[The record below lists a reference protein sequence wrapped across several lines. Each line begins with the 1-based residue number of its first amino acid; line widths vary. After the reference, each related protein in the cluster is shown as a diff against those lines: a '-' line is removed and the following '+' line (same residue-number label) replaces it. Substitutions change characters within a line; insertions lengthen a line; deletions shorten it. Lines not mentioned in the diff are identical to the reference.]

1 MIRVADGIAT
11 GIVDPS
17 ELHSTVRRLHDE
29 GYDLLV
35 DLFAYDTP
43 DRQKRF
49 DVVYLFHRMADGA
62 RTRLKVQ
69 VARNETVPSLVELQ
83 PSANWYERE
92 VYDLY
97 GVRFSGHP
105 DLRRILMPDDW
116 IGHPL
121 RRDHPLGGE
130 VVDYGLPDQRPRTT
144 VAPIEFPEGTVR

>member
-1 MIRVADGIAT
+1 MIRVADGIVT
-11 GIVDPS
+11 GVVPAADLPT
-17 ELHSTVRRLHDE
+17 TVQRLRHE
-29 GYDLLV
+29 GYALLV

-43 DRQKRF
+43 DREKRF
-49 DVVYLFHRMADGA
+49 DIVYLFHRMADSA
-62 RTRLKVQ
+62 RTRVKVQ
-69 VARNETVPSLVELQ
+69 VAAGEPVPSIVGIH

-97 GVRFSGHP
+97 GIPFAGHP

-130 VVDYGLPDQRPRTT
+130 VVDYGLPDQRPRPT

>member
-1 MIRVADGIAT
+1 MIRVADGISTSVVA
-11 GIVDPS
+11 VE
-17 ELHSTVRRLHDE
+17 ELLEKVRALQED

-43 DRQKRF
+43 DRAARF
-49 DVVYLFHRMADGA
+49 DVVYLFHRLSDHA
-62 RTRLKVQ
+62 RTRLKIE
-69 VARNETVPSLVELQ
+69 VADGTPVPSITALC
-83 PSANWYERE
+83 PPADWYERE

-97 GVRFSGHP
+97 GIAFTGHP

-130 VVDYGLPDQRPRTT
+130 VVDYGLATPTET
-144 VAPIEFPEGTVR
+144 VAPIDFPEGTTR

>member
-1 MIRVADGIAT
+1 MSRVADGIPTA
-11 GIVDPS
+11 VVAAD
-17 ELHSTVRRLHDE
+17 ELLRRVEELRAE
-29 GYDLLV
+29 GYDMLI

-43 DRQKRF
+43 ERAARF
-49 DVVYLFHRMADGA
+49 DVVYLFHRLSDNA

-69 VARNETVPSLVELQ
+69 VADGAAVPTISGLY
-83 PSANWYERE
+83 AAAAWYERE

-97 GVRFSGHP
+97 GVPFADHP

-130 VVDYGLPDQRPRTT
+130 VVDYGLPSPMDT
-144 VAPIEFPEGTVR
+144 VAPIDFPEGTTR

>member
-11 GIVDPS
+11 GIVSPS
-17 ELHSTVRRLHDE
+17 DLRATVVRLHAE
-29 GYDLLV
+29 GYALLV
-35 DLFAYDTP
+35 DLFAYDSP
-43 DRQKRF
+43 DREKRF
-49 DVVYLFHRMADGA
+49 DVVYLLHRLADSA
-62 RTRLKVQ
+62 RTRLKVE
-69 VARNETVPSLVELQ
+69 VADGEAIPSLVDIH

-97 GVRFSGHP
+97 GVKFSGHP

-130 VVDYGLPDQRPRTT
+130 VVDYGLPDQRPRAT
-144 VAPIEFPEGTVR
+144 VAPIEFPEGTAR

>member
-1 MIRVADGIAT
+1 MIRVADGIPTAVVAAEQLLDRV
-11 GIVDPS
+11 G
-17 ELHSTVRRLHDE
+17 ELRAD

-43 DRQKRF
+43 EREPRF
-49 DVVYLFHRMADGA
+49 DVVYLFHRLADNA

-69 VARNETVPSLVELQ
+69 VGEEVAVPSITRLYPPAE
-83 PSANWYERE
+83 WYERE
-92 VYDLY
+92 VYDMY
-97 GVRFSGHP
+97 GVTFADHP

-130 VVDYGLPDQRPRTT
+130 VVDYGLRPPAER
-144 VAPIEFPEGTVR
+144 VAPIDFPEGTTR

>member
-1 MIRVADGIAT
+1 MIRVADGIPTELVA
-11 GIVDPS
+11 PS
-17 ELHSTVRRLHDE
+17 DLHSVVRRLNAD
-29 GYDLLV
+29 GYGLLV

-43 DRQKRF
+43 DREKRF
-49 DVVYLFHRMADGA
+49 DVVYLFHRMTDSA
-62 RTRLKVQ
+62 RARLKAE
-69 VARNETVPSLVELQ
+69 VAEGEPVPSIVELH

-97 GVRFSGHP
+97 GVTFSGHP

-144 VAPIEFPEGTVR
+144 VAPIEFPEGTAR

>member
-1 MIRVADGIAT
+1 MMRVADGVAT
-11 GIVDPS
+11 AVVAAGQLLEAVSALQAD
-17 ELHSTVRRLHDE
+17 

-43 DRQKRF
+43 ERAARF
-49 DVVYLFHRMADGA
+49 DVVYLFHRLADNA
-62 RTRLKVQ
+62 RTRVKVQ
-69 VARNETVPSLVELQ
+69 VGEDQVVPSITSLY
-83 PSANWYERE
+83 PGADWYERE

-97 GVRFSGHP
+97 GVTFGGHP

-130 VVDYGLPDQRPRTT
+130 VVDYGLRPLVET
-144 VAPIEFPEGTVR
+144 VAPIDFPEGTTR